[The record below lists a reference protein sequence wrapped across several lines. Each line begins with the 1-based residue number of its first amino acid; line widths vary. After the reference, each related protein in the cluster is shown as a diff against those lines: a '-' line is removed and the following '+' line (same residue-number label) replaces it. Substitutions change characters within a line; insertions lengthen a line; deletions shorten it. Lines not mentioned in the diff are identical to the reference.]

1 MKQLT
6 LLTIA
11 ALVLVLL
18 WGATNITTA
27 QSPLP
32 ARSPIKPPGLD
43 DCPVACIESIIGV
56 DHPACNAWCVETY
69 SLDVAAEYI
78 SPRRP
83 VVAIPECPHSGWWQ
97 VAPWMGQYELWTD
110 GAGYCIGRRL

>member
-1 MKQLT
+1 MRQLA

-11 ALVLVLL
+11 ALILVLL

-43 DCPVACIESIIGV
+43 DCPVACIESII
-56 DHPACNAWCVETY
+56 
-69 SLDVAAEYI
+69 AAEHI

-83 VVAIPECPHSGWWQ
+83 VVSIPECPRSGWWQ
-97 VAPWMGQYELWTD
+97 IAPWMGQYELWTD